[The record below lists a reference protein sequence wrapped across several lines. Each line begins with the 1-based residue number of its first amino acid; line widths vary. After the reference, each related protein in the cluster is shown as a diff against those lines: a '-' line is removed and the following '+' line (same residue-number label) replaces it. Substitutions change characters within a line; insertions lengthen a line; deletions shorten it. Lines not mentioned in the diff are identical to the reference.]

1 MGLLN
6 SALNIGR
13 TALLGYQGALQVIG
27 NNISSAGTDNYTRLT
42 PQLSP
47 LQGDTLVGNLKPGAG
62 VALSGIQRNIDEAL
76 EGRVRLAI
84 GSAQAND
91 AQRTTLTRIEAAFS
105 DASGTDIASRLTN
118 FFNSFEEL
126 QNRPDD
132 TATRELVL
140 AGGTQLVGA
149 LLYARTALVD
159 VGEDIDGQIVGL
171 VQSAD
176 SMAGRI
182 ARLNEEITAAEA
194 GTRGQATGL
203 RDQRDTLLRE
213 LSQIFDVTVREQPN
227 GALNVYIGSEALIQG
242 NFVRGLVAVTQSDG
256 TFNRTTARFADTN
269 QQIDITSGKLAGL
282 IISRDVHAFGR
293 IDSIDQL
300 AAAIIAEVN
309 RVHAD
314 GQGFVGYES
323 LTGAVNVLATD
334 VGLSDP
340 ATGLTGT
347 VQDGSFYITVIDELT
362 ETPVAF
368 QIDVIVGSAGGDTT
382 LESLV
387 SDINAQVAGVT
398 ASITS
403 DNRIAF
409 AADDGLS
416 FVLGFDGQQART
428 DTSGVLTAL
437 GVNTF
442 FTGTDARDMAVNQT
456 LIEQPLLIAASAV
469 NLPGE
474 GTNAGRIAG
483 IDIVGSAGLG
493 GSTIPDFYQSIVN
506 AVAVTTRASIE
517 AEESASA
524 ILASLEAQKGSISGV
539 NLDEEAISLLKFER
553 AFQGAARYI
562 SAVSNMLDEL
572 VLLIR

>member
-6 SALNIGR
+6 SALHIGR

-62 VALSGIQRNIDEAL
+62 VALTGIQRNIDEAL

-84 GSAQAND
+84 GSVQAND

-118 FFNSFEEL
+118 FFNIFEEL

-140 AGGTQLVGA
+140 AGGTQLAGA
-149 LLYARTALVD
+149 LLYARAALVD

-269 QQIDITSGKLAGL
+269 QQIDITGGKLAGL

-323 LTGAVNVLATD
+323 LTGAVDVLATD

-572 VLLIR
+572 V

>member
-1 MGLLN
+1 G
-6 SALNIGR
+6 
-13 TALLGYQGALQVIG
+13 
-27 NNISSAGTDNYTRLT
+27 
-42 PQLSP
+42 
-47 LQGDTLVGNLKPGAG
+47 
-62 VALSGIQRNIDEAL
+62 
-76 EGRVRLAI
+76 
-84 GSAQAND
+84 
-91 AQRTTLTRIEAAFS
+91 
-105 DASGTDIASRLTN
+105 
-118 FFNSFEEL
+118 
-126 QNRPDD
+126 
-132 TATRELVL
+132 
-140 AGGTQLVGA
+140 
-149 LLYARTALVD
+149 
-159 VGEDIDGQIVGL
+159 
-171 VQSAD
+171 
-176 SMAGRI
+176 
-182 ARLNEEITAAEA
+182 
-194 GTRGQATGL
+194 
-203 RDQRDTLLRE
+203 
-213 LSQIFDVTVREQPN
+213 
-227 GALNVYIGSEALIQG
+227 
-242 NFVRGLVAVTQSDG
+242 
-256 TFNRTTARFADTN
+256 
-269 QQIDITSGKLAGL
+269 
-282 IISRDVHAFGR
+282 
-293 IDSIDQL
+293 
-300 AAAIIAEVN
+300 
-309 RVHAD
+309 
-314 GQGFVGYES
+314 
-323 LTGAVNVLATD
+323 
-334 VGLSDP
+334 
-340 ATGLTGT
+340 
-347 VQDGSFYITVIDELT
+347 
-362 ETPVAF
+362 AF

-572 VLLIR
+572 ILLIR

>member
-27 NNISSAGTDNYTRLT
+27 SNISSAGTDNYTRLT

-140 AGGTQLVGA
+140 AGGTQLAGA

-282 IISRDVHAFGR
+282 INSRDVHAFGR
-293 IDSIDQL
+293 IDSIDRL
-300 AAAIIAEVN
+300 AAAIIADVN

-314 GQGFVGYES
+314 GQGFVGHES
-323 LTGAVNVLATD
+323 LTGAIDVLATD
-334 VGLSDP
+334 VALADP

-572 VLLIR
+572 ILLIR

>member
-1 MGLLN
+1 M
-6 SALNIGR
+6 
-13 TALLGYQGALQVIG
+13 
-27 NNISSAGTDNYTRLT
+27 
-42 PQLSP
+42 
-47 LQGDTLVGNLKPGAG
+47 
-62 VALSGIQRNIDEAL
+62 
-76 EGRVRLAI
+76 
-84 GSAQAND
+84 
-91 AQRTTLTRIEAAFS
+91 
-105 DASGTDIASRLTN
+105 
-118 FFNSFEEL
+118 
-126 QNRPDD
+126 
-132 TATRELVL
+132 
-140 AGGTQLVGA
+140 
-149 LLYARTALVD
+149 
-159 VGEDIDGQIVGL
+159 
-171 VQSAD
+171 
-176 SMAGRI
+176 
-182 ARLNEEITAAEA
+182 
-194 GTRGQATGL
+194 
-203 RDQRDTLLRE
+203 
-213 LSQIFDVTVREQPN
+213 
-227 GALNVYIGSEALIQG
+227 
-242 NFVRGLVAVTQSDG
+242 
-256 TFNRTTARFADTN
+256 
-269 QQIDITSGKLAGL
+269 
-282 IISRDVHAFGR
+282 
-293 IDSIDQL
+293 
-300 AAAIIAEVN
+300 
-309 RVHAD
+309 
-314 GQGFVGYES
+314 
-323 LTGAVNVLATD
+323 
-334 VGLSDP
+334 
-340 ATGLTGT
+340 
-347 VQDGSFYITVIDELT
+347 
-362 ETPVAF
+362 
-368 QIDVIVGSAGGDTT
+368 
-382 LESLV
+382 
-387 SDINAQVAGVT
+387 AGVT

-572 VLLIR
+572 ILLIR

>member
-6 SALNIGR
+6 SALHIGR

-27 NNISSAGTDNYTRLT
+27 NNISSAGTENYTRLS

-47 LQGDTLVGNLKPGAG
+47 LQGDTLTGNLKPGAG

-76 EGRVRLAI
+76 ESRVRLAI
-84 GSAQAND
+84 GSVQAND
-91 AQRTTLTRIEAAFS
+91 AQRAALLRIEQTFS
-105 DASGTDIASRLTN
+105 DLSGADIGSRLTN
-118 FFNSFEEL
+118 FFNSFEDL

-140 AGGTQLVGA
+140 AAGTQLAGA
-149 LLYARTALVD
+149 LLTARTALID
-159 VGEDIDGQIVGL
+159 VGDDIDGQIVGL
-171 VQSAD
+171 VESAD
-176 SMAGRI
+176 NIAGRI
-182 ARLNEEITAAEA
+182 ARLNEEITVAEA
-194 GTRGQATGL
+194 GTRSQATGL

-242 NFVRGLVAVTQSDG
+242 NFVRGLIAVTQSDG
-256 TFNRTTARFADTN
+256 TFNHTTARFADTN
-269 QQIDITSGKLAGL
+269 QQIDITGGQLAGL
-282 IISRDVHAFGR
+282 ISSRDVHAFGR

-323 LTGAVNVLATD
+323 LTGAVNVLATNA
-334 VGLSDP
+334 GLTDP
-340 ATGLTGT
+340 ATGLASA

-362 ETPVAF
+362 KTPVAF
-368 QIDVIVGSAGGDTT
+368 QINVVVGSPGGNTT

-387 SDINAQVAGVT
+387 SDINAQVEGLT
-398 ASITS
+398 ASVTS

-409 AADDGLS
+409 EADDGLS
-416 FVLGFDGQQART
+416 FVFGYDGQQART
-428 DTSGVLTAL
+428 DSSGVLTAL

-442 FTGTDARDMAVNQT
+442 FTGSDARNMAVNQT
-456 LIEQPLLIAASAV
+456 ILEQSLLIAASAV
-469 NLPGE
+469 SLPGE
-474 GTNAGRIAG
+474 GSNAGRIAG
-483 IDIVGSAGLG
+483 IDIVGSASLG
-493 GSTIPDFYQSIVN
+493 GSTIPDFYRSIVN

-517 AEESASA
+517 AEESSSA
-524 ILASLEAQKGSISGV
+524 ILASLNAQKGSISGV

-553 AFQGAARYI
+553 AFQGASRYI
-562 SAVSNMLDEL
+562 SSVSRMLDEL
-572 VLLIR
+572 ILLIR

>member
-6 SALNIGR
+6 SALHIGR

-27 NNISSAGTDNYTRLT
+27 SNISSAGTDNYTRLS

-47 LQGDTLVGNLKPGAG
+47 LQGDILVGNLKPGAG

-84 GSAQAND
+84 GNVQAND
-91 AQRTTLTRIEAAFS
+91 ALRAALTRIEAAFS
-105 DASGTDIASRLTN
+105 DASGSDIASRLTN

-140 AGGTQLVGA
+140 AGGAQLAGA
-149 LLYARTALVD
+149 LSYARAALVS

-171 VQSAD
+171 VESAD
-176 SMAGRI
+176 NIAGRI
-182 ARLNEEITAAEA
+182 GRLNEEITAAEA

-269 QQIDITSGKLAGL
+269 QQIDITGGKLVGL
-282 IISRDVHAFGR
+282 INARDVHAFGR

-300 AAAIIAEVN
+300 AGAIIAEVN

-323 LTGAVNVLATD
+323 LTGAVDVLATD
-334 VGLSDP
+334 VGLTDP

-362 ETPVAF
+362 ATPVAF
-368 QIDVIVGSAGGDTT
+368 QIDVVVGSPGGDTT

-387 SDINAQVAGVT
+387 SDINAQVSGVT
-398 ASITS
+398 ASVTS
-403 DNRIAF
+403 DHRIAF

-416 FVLGFDGQQART
+416 FVLGFDGQQARA

-442 FTGTDARDMAVNQT
+442 FTGNDARDMAVNQV
-456 LIEQPLLIAASAV
+456 LVEQPLLVAASAV

-474 GTNAGRIAG
+474 GTNAGRMAG

-506 AVAVTTRASIE
+506 SVAVTTRASIE

-539 NLDEEAISLLKFER
+539 NLDEEAISLLKFQR
-553 AFQGAARYI
+553 AFQGASRYI
-562 SAVSNMLDEL
+562 SAVSDMLDEL
-572 VLLIR
+572 ILLIR